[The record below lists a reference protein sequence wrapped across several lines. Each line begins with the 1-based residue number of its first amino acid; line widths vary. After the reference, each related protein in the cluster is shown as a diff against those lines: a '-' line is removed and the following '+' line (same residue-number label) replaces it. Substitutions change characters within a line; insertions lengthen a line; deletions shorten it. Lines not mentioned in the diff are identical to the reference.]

1 MESSPGATEVFE
13 IWDGAGAVRH
23 WFFLPWPFLTTLQR
37 QTSLIAVS
45 LSLISS
51 VLTLLSSHYTFHA
64 LGQPIIKTLLTPAYL
79 PRLNS
84 YIGGSN
90 NELII
95 VTLKLFNT
103 ISSFAGGRERKS
115 VLEGFAWE
123 IKVRAFMSSA
133 INSKPAF
140 SLYQNF

>member
-1 MESSPGATEVFE
+1 M
-13 IWDGAGAVRH
+13 I
-23 WFFLPWPFLTTLQR
+23 LQR

-45 LSLISS
+45 LSLLSS

-64 LGQPIIKTLLTPAYL
+64 LGQPIVKALLTPAYL
-79 PRLNS
+79 RRLNS

-95 VTLKLFNT
+95 VTLKLFNVM
-103 ISSFAGGRERKS
+103 SSFAGGRERKS

-123 IKVRAFMSSA
+123 IKVRVYMSSA
-133 INSKPAF
+133 INSKRAF

>member
-1 MESSPGATEVFE
+1 MESSPGAKEVFE
-13 IWDGAGAVRH
+13 IWDGAGPVRH
-23 WFFLPWPFLTTLQR
+23 SFFLPWPFLTTPQR

-45 LSLISS
+45 LSLLSS
-51 VLTLLSSHYTFHA
+51 VLTLLSSHYAFHA
-64 LGQPIIKTLLTPAYL
+64 LGQPIIKGLLNPMYL
-79 PRLNS
+79 CRLNS

-95 VTLKLFNT
+95 VTLKIFNVL
-103 ISSFAGGRERKS
+103 SSFAGGRERKS

-123 IKVRAFMSSA
+123 IKVRVYMSST
-133 INSKPAF
+133 INSKRAF

>member
-1 MESSPGATEVFE
+1 M
-13 IWDGAGAVRH
+13 
-23 WFFLPWPFLTTLQR
+23 
-37 QTSLIAVS
+37 S
-45 LSLISS
+45 LSLLSS

-64 LGQPIIKTLLTPAYL
+64 LGQPIVKALLTPTSMR
-79 PRLNS
+79 RLNS

-95 VTLKLFNT
+95 VTLKVF
-103 ISSFAGGRERKS
+103 IVVSSFAGGRERNS

-123 IKVRAFMSSA
+123 IKVRVYMSSA
-133 INSKPAF
+133 INFKPAF